1 MTNPTCPMCGM
12 TALHYDSSGTG
23 TDIETWIACSFCGWN
38 DKPEDVEFDPLAD
51 DEEIRFQKGTE

>member
-12 TALHYDSSGTG
+12 TALVYDSSGTG

-51 DEEIRFQKGTE
+51 DEEIRF